1 MKKLL
6 DYADRYIEN
15 STWKDVAML
24 KFCLFS
30 LGILAGMQIPKKDK
44 KEAGILA
51 LAVFVLTYIP
61 LMAKYL
67 GIFTQLGYSISK
79 SGTKRNTA
87 DTCF

>member
-61 LMAKYL
+61 LMKKL
-67 GIFTQLGYSISK
+67 VDMI
-79 SGTKRNTA
+79 R
-87 DTCF
+87 

>member
-15 STWKDVAML
+15 STWKDMAML

-61 LMAKYL
+61 LMKKL
-67 GIFTQLGYSISK
+67 VDMIRREEK
-79 SGTKRNTA
+79 
-87 DTCF
+87 

>member
-24 KFCLFS
+24 KFCLFY

-51 LAVFVLTYIP
+51 FVVFVLTYIP
-61 LMAKYL
+61 LMKKL
-67 GIFTQLGYSISK
+67 VDMI
-79 SGTKRNTA
+79 R
-87 DTCF
+87 

>member
-30 LGILAGMQIPKKDK
+30 LGILVGMQIPKKDK

-61 LMAKYL
+61 LMKKL
-67 GIFTQLGYSISK
+67 VDMIRREEK
-79 SGTKRNTA
+79 
-87 DTCF
+87 

>member
-6 DYADRYIEN
+6 DYADRYIEK
-15 STWKDVAML
+15 STWKDMAML

-51 LAVFVLTYIP
+51 FLFFVLTYIP
-61 LMAKYL
+61 LMKKL
-67 GIFTQLGYSISK
+67 VDIIRQEE
-79 SGTKRNTA
+79 R
-87 DTCF
+87 

>member
-6 DYADRYIEN
+6 DYADRYIEK
-15 STWKDVAML
+15 STWKDMAML

-51 LAVFVLTYIP
+51 FLVFVLTYIP
-61 LMAKYL
+61 LMKKL
-67 GIFTQLGYSISK
+67 VDIIRQEEQ
-79 SGTKRNTA
+79 
-87 DTCF
+87 

>member
-51 LAVFVLTYIP
+51 FVVFVITYIP
-61 LMAKYL
+61 LMKKL
-67 GIFTQLGYSISK
+67 VDMI
-79 SGTKRNTA
+79 R
-87 DTCF
+87 

>member
-15 STWKDVAML
+15 STWKDMAML

-51 LAVFVLTYIP
+51 FVVFVLTYIP
-61 LMAKYL
+61 LMKKL
-67 GIFTQLGYSISK
+67 VDMI
-79 SGTKRNTA
+79 R
-87 DTCF
+87 

>member
-61 LMAKYL
+61 LMKKL
-67 GIFTQLGYSISK
+67 VDMIRREEK
-79 SGTKRNTA
+79 
-87 DTCF
+87 

>member
-15 STWKDVAML
+15 TTWKDVAML

-61 LMAKYL
+61 LMKKL
-67 GIFTQLGYSISK
+67 VDMIRREEK
-79 SGTKRNTA
+79 
-87 DTCF
+87 

>member
-51 LAVFVLTYIP
+51 FLVFVLTYIP
-61 LMAKYL
+61 LMKKL
-67 GIFTQLGYSISK
+67 VDIIRQEEQ
-79 SGTKRNTA
+79 
-87 DTCF
+87 

>member
-51 LAVFVLTYIP
+51 FVVFVLTYIP
-61 LMAKYL
+61 LMKKL
-67 GIFTQLGYSISK
+67 VDMI
-79 SGTKRNTA
+79 R
-87 DTCF
+87 